1 MRSPAPSAERID
13 SMTVSTAVAALAR
26 GIAARPTTRST
37 MSALIIFFPPG
48 SCPPLYLPLSQPDSV
63 GEGPGRRVGK
73 LAEEVQVLGRHR
85 PRLTDGHQEER
96 NRLLADEDR
105 LHDALAGPSPEGRR
119 ELVVAREK
127 GQGAEVENSRQASV
141 HEDRRLGPGRGET
154 LDRGRVHSRARGG
167 PSRHALRA
175 GREDDRALGPAREGL
190 ENGVRDPVAF
200 RRGRDLRE
208 RLLP

>member
-1 MRSPAPSAERID
+1 
-13 SMTVSTAVAALAR
+13 MTVSTAVAALAR

-85 PRLTDGHQEER
+85 PRLTDGHKEER
-96 NRLLADEDR
+96 DRLFADEDR
-105 LHDALAGPSPEGRR
+105 LHDALARPSPEGRC

-127 GQGAEVENSRQASV
+127 GQGAEVENSRQAGV
-141 HEDRRLGPGRGET
+141 HENRGPGPGRGEARE
-154 LDRGRVHSRARGG
+154 RGRVHSRARGA
-167 PSRHALRA
+167 PSRHALGAR
-175 GREDDRALGPAREGL
+175 REDCRAPEPAREG
-190 ENGVRDPVAF
+190 
-200 RRGRDLRE
+200 
-208 RLLP
+208 